1 LFQIET
7 LGKRIKFERLRNKM
21 SKTELS
27 MLTQMSRSYITEL
40 EEDKYS
46 NPSLRVLCAL
56 CKALRCTPN
65 DLTPEE
71 FYK

>member
-1 LFQIET
+1 
-7 LGKRIKFERLRNKM
+7 M